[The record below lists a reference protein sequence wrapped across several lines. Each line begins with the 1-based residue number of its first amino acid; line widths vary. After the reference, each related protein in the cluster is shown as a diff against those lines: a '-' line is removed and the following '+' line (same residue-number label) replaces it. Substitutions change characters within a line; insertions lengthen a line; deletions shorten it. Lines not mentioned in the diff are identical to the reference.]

1 MISRSMGP
9 RTKNCVDPT
18 LRRSEEGWFLHC
30 YDEMLLLSGWVSVN
44 LHCFSLSSDILWICK
59 IAYYWFIT
67 FLYLNGPG
75 GKVRM
80 RCIQLYGKLHKQKH
94 AQRVQNKIALRKMA
108 INKNK
113 RKSVHR
119 TQVSISQKKKR
130 KYNTTN
136 RYCYSWRIS
145 WAIKNTN
152 NDTAIQTNTN
162 WWYCAKTMRSTY
174 YIAVVLECVCVC
186 VIHLKSN
193 CVRLEERALH
203 PCSMPV
209 EYG

>member
-119 TQVSISQKKKR
+119 TQVSISQKKKE
-130 KYNTTN
+130 NTTLPTVIATAEELVG
-136 RYCYSWRIS
+136 RSKILTTTRPYRQTQIGGIVQRQWGVRIILQ
-145 WAIKNTN
+145 WF
-152 NDTAIQTNTN
+152 
-162 WWYCAKTMRSTY
+162 
-174 YIAVVLECVCVC
+174 
-186 VIHLKSN
+186 
-193 CVRLEERALH
+193 
-203 PCSMPV
+203 
-209 EYG
+209 